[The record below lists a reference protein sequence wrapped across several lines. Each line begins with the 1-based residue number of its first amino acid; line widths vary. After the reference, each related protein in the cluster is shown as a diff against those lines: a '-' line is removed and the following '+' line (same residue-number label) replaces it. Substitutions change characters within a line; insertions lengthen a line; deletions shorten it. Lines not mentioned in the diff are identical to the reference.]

1 MQTMR
6 WTNPSQP
13 QTLQIGVFLLYFDA
27 FWSVLGALSSGGI
40 GVLIQLAFAALYAA
54 AGWGIANEKK
64 AWYWAGIV
72 ISAIGIIPILFI
84 FQIGLSL
91 PFLIGLVFPLAQFV
105 ALVHPMS
112 RSYAKI
118 WFS

>member
-1 MQTMR
+1 MAATK

-27 FWSVLGALSSGGI
+27 FFGALRALGASGTGA
-40 GVLIQLAFAALYAA
+40 LIAIAIAAIYAA
-54 AGWGIANEKK
+54 SAWGIANEKK
-64 AWYWAGIV
+64 PWYWAGIV
-72 ISAIGIIPILFI
+72 ASAFGLLPVLLIFDFGLNLQLIIS
-84 FQIGLSL
+84 
-91 PFLIGLVFPLAQFV
+91 LVFPIAQFV

-118 WFS
+118 WFR